1 MISFFSVGSC
11 NNDKGGGGDTPGTST
26 CTPMSTP
33 CRSVFLNNEMTV
45 ASCILFSDTCG
56 VDLMDVVTQ
65 VGHDVT
71 ANTTMWIGAWGG
83 NGGNVDKAKAGGTGG
98 YAQTTTSVSKLMSM
112 NNGSSEIFYY
122 LADAGAG
129 GGNHCGAGGGS
140 ATIVT
145 FEDLTLNPSENPTDS
160 SPPVLLVAG
169 GAGGGSGGNGDSCG
183 LGFCSVSDHDGSD
196 GGTAIADE
204 GGDKTAAGGANSCPD
219 TGGNNGTGGPAC
231 TSAGGD
237 TPPGGGQDGFGG
249 RGGSGGD
256 GQNCTGPGTVGW
268 TNTGAADLTFTN
280 GEGGSGGGGTSC
292 CDAGGGG
299 GGGGDGGGGG
309 GGHGNASFAS
319 FGGAGGGSFAIKSE
333 LSTGLA
339 PTNFVGNACGT
350 SSGCVEINFCLTIA
364 CENQ

>member
-1 MISFFSVGSC
+1 
-11 NNDKGGGGDTPGTST
+11 
-26 CTPMSTP
+26 
-33 CRSVFLNNEMTV
+33 MTV

-65 VGHDVT
+65 VGNDVT

-83 NGGNVDKAKAGGTGG
+83 NGGNVDKAKAGGAGG
-98 YAQTTTSVSKLMSM
+98 YAQTTTSVSKLMAM
-112 NNGSSEIFYY
+112 NNGSSEIFYF

-160 SPPVLLVAG
+160 SPPILLVAG
-169 GAGGGSGGNGDSCG
+169 GAG
-183 LGFCSVSDHDGSD
+183 
-196 GGTAIADE
+196 
-204 GGDKTAAGGANSCPD
+204 
-219 TGGNNGTGGPAC
+219 
-231 TSAGGD
+231 
-237 TPPGGGQDGFGG
+237 
-249 RGGSGGD
+249 
-256 GQNCTGPGTVGW
+256 
-268 TNTGAADLTFTN
+268 
-280 GEGGSGGGGTSC
+280 
-292 CDAGGGG
+292 
-299 GGGGDGGGGG
+299 GGGGG

-350 SSGCVEINFCLTIA
+350 STGCVEINFCLTIA